1 MNKNNNIIV
10 MEDHSLIM
18 IVSTLVGALG
28 IKEIWNIVKKR
39 MDINAAKEERVDG
52 LSVKVIEELKDKISE
67 LELKIDVLITENT
80 QLRVKLAKMEERL
93 ILNAKSKASRKR
105 PSSGN

>member
-1 MNKNNNIIV
+1 
-10 MEDHSLIM
+10 MEDHSLIL

-52 LSVKVIEELKDKISE
+52 LSLKVIEELKDKISE

>member
-1 MNKNNNIIV
+1 MDKENNLI
-10 MEDHSLIM
+10 MEDHSLLMVIT
-18 IVSTLVGALG
+18 SLVGALG
-28 IKEIWNIVKKR
+28 LKSIWDIIKKK
-39 MDINAAKEERVDG
+39 MDIAAAKDERVDG
-52 LSVKVIEELKDKISE
+52 LSVKVIEELKEKISE

>member
-1 MNKNNNIIV
+1 

-18 IVSTLVGALG
+18 VVSTLVGALG

-39 MDINAAKEERVDG
+39 MDIRASKEERVDD
-52 LSVKVIEELKDKISE
+52 LSLKVIEELKDKISA

-80 QLRVKLAKMEERL
+80 ELRVKVAKMEERL
-93 ILNAKSKASRKR
+93 IQNAKKSVSRRRK
-105 PSSGN
+105 PSE

>member
-1 MNKNNNIIV
+1 MNKNNNIIK

-18 IVSTLVGALG
+18 VISALVGALG

-39 MDINAAKEERVDG
+39 MDIKASKEERVDG
-52 LSVKVIEELKDKISE
+52 LSLKVIQELKEKITA

-80 QLRVKLAKMEERL
+80 ELRGMR
-93 ILNAKSKASRKR
+93 S
-105 PSSGN
+105 

>member
-1 MNKNNNIIV
+1 MNRKNNIV

-39 MDINAAKEERVDG
+39 MDINAAKDERVDG
-52 LSVKVIEELKDKISE
+52 LSLKVIEELKDKISA

-80 QLRVKLAKMEERL
+80 ELRVKVAKMEERL
-93 ILNAKSKASRKR
+93 IQNAKKSVSRRRK
-105 PSSGN
+105 PSE

>member
-1 MNKNNNIIV
+1 

-18 IVSTLVGALG
+18 VISTLVGALG

-39 MDINAAKEERVDG
+39 MDIRASKEERVDD
-52 LSVKVIEELKDKISE
+52 LSLKVIEELKDKISA

-80 QLRVKLAKMEERL
+80 ELRVKVAKMEERL
-93 ILNAKSKASRKR
+93 IQNAKKSVSRKR
-105 PSSGN
+105 KPSE

>member
-1 MNKNNNIIV
+1 

-18 IVSTLVGALG
+18 VVSTLVGALG

-39 MDINAAKEERVDG
+39 MDIRASKEERVDD
-52 LSVKVIEELKDKISE
+52 LSLKVIEELKDKISA

-80 QLRVKLAKMEERL
+80 ELRVKVAKMEERL
-93 ILNAKSKASRKR
+93 IQNAKKSVSRKR
-105 PSSGN
+105 KPSE

>member
-1 MNKNNNIIV
+1 

-18 IVSTLVGALG
+18 VISTLVGALG

-39 MDINAAKEERVDG
+39 MDIRASKEERVDG
-52 LSVKVIEELKDKISE
+52 LSLKVIEELKDKISA

-80 QLRVKLAKMEERL
+80 ELRVKVAKMEERL
-93 ILNAKSKASRKR
+93 IQNAKKSVSRKR
-105 PSSGN
+105 KPSE

>member
-1 MNKNNNIIV
+1 MVIT
-10 MEDHSLIM
+10 S
-18 IVSTLVGALG
+18 LVGALG
-28 IKEIWNIVKKR
+28 LKSIWDIIKKK
-39 MDINAAKEERVDG
+39 MDIAAAKDERVDG
-52 LSVKVIEELKDKISE
+52 LSLKVIEELKDKISE

>member
-1 MNKNNNIIV
+1 

-18 IVSTLVGALG
+18 IISTLVGALG

-39 MDINAAKEERVDG
+39 MDIRASKEERVDD
-52 LSVKVIEELKDKISE
+52 LSLKVIEELKDKISA

-80 QLRVKLAKMEERL
+80 ELRVKVAKMEERL
-93 ILNAKSKASRKR
+93 IQNAKKSVSRRRK
-105 PSSGN
+105 PSE

>member
-1 MNKNNNIIV
+1 

-80 QLRVKLAKMEERL
+80 Q
-93 ILNAKSKASRKR
+93 
-105 PSSGN
+105 

>member
-1 MNKNNNIIV
+1 
-10 MEDHSLIM
+10 MEDHSLLMVIT
-18 IVSTLVGALG
+18 SLVGALG
-28 IKEIWNIVKKR
+28 LKSIWDIIKKK
-39 MDINAAKEERVDG
+39 MDIAAAKDERVDG
-52 LSVKVIEELKDKISE
+52 LSLKVIEELKDKISE

>member
-1 MNKNNNIIV
+1 MNKNNNIIK

-18 IVSTLVGALG
+18 VISALVGALG

-39 MDINAAKEERVDG
+39 MDIKASKEERVDG
-52 LSVKVIEELKDKISE
+52 LSLKVIQELKEKITA

-80 QLRVKLAKMEERL
+80 ELRVKIAKMEERL
-93 ILNAKSKASRKR
+93 IQNAKKSVSRKR
-105 PSSGN
+105 KLNE

>member
-1 MNKNNNIIV
+1 

-18 IVSTLVGALG
+18 VVSTLVGALG

-39 MDINAAKEERVDG
+39 MDIKASKEERVDG
-52 LSVKVIEELKDKISE
+52 LSLKVIEELKDKISA

-80 QLRVKLAKMEERL
+80 ELRVKVAKMEERL
-93 ILNAKSKASRKR
+93 IQNAKKSVSRRRK
-105 PSSGN
+105 PSE

>member
-1 MNKNNNIIV
+1 MNKNNNIV

-18 IVSTLVGALG
+18 IISTLVGALG

-52 LSVKVIEELKDKISE
+52 LSIKVIEELKDKISE

-93 ILNAKSKASRKR
+93 ILNAKSKVSRKR